1 MKKIVIIS
9 IAVLSVVAFQSCKK
23 SYACEC
29 VGQTTELNYGKVAKD
44 EVDALKTEC
53 ESDTTAVCVF
63 TQK

>member
-9 IAVLSVVAFQSCKK
+9 IVALSVVAFQSCKK

-29 VGQTTELNYGKVAKD
+29 EGQTTKLNYGKVAKD

-53 ESDTTAVCVF
+53 ESDTTAVCTF